1 MAARRSKV
9 TLSPEQDRWMR
20 GILADAL
27 RDGVRLSEGDV
38 LKLALDRLRAGVA
51 GWSELREAVLVEA
64 KARTRR
70 RGI

>member
-1 MAARRSKV
+1 
-9 TLSPEQDRWMR
+9 MR

-38 LKLALDRLRAGVA
+38 LKLALDRLRAHGA
-51 GWSELREAVLVEA
+51 GWSDLQADLAAET

-70 RGI
+70 GI